1 MRFTEYLTGGQ
12 NCAMTW
18 SLAFD
23 LLGVFCFAISGSLLA
38 VTRGYDIVGSLV
50 LGSLTGLGGGVLRD
64 LVLGVTPTAFERPVY
79 LVPPLVAAALVFF
92 LAPEVQ
98 RFPRTLLVFDAAGLG
113 LFCTAGAIKALQH
126 GMNPVA
132 ATLLGFT
139 TAIGGGLLR
148 DVCANRNPK
157 LFDPRDI
164 YALPALFGAAAMTA
178 LWQWDGASVLMQA
191 LVALAVFTIRVLSLH
206 FHWRVPL
213 AAGERTQPA
222 SA

>member
-1 MRFTEYLTGGQ
+1 
-12 NCAMTW
+12 MTW

-38 VTRGYDIVGSLV
+38 VTRGYDIVGSVV

-64 LVLGVTPTAFERPVY
+64 LVLGITPTAFDQPVY
-79 LVPPLVAAALVFF
+79 MIPPLVAAALVFF

-113 LFCTAGAIKALQH
+113 LFCTAGTIKALQH
-126 GMNPVA
+126 GMNPA
-132 ATLLGFT
+132 AAALLGFT

-178 LWQWDGASVLMQA
+178 LWHWGAASVLTQA
-191 LVALAVFTIRVLSLH
+191 LVAVVVFAIRVLSLRL
-206 FHWRVPL
+206 HWRVPL
-213 AAGERTQPA
+213 AAGERTRPA